1 MHTQSQRK
9 AMPSFFVERLKEL
22 RVLLYFRTMR
32 SAVYLFFSFL
42 LLPGIGNAQSAPVP
56 MGTIPDSAGFA
67 ELRIAYAKNKTIPA
81 SFERE
86 IYSALSFFP
95 ELKDHR
101 IDFVLRKGYAP
112 LSSRP
117 SFGGLL
123 RSARKRTYKVFIST
137 GSGRI
142 WDSILLDKAP
152 YNARIGV
159 LGHELAHVL
168 NFSRMSG
175 VQLGWLGVS
184 HVSKSYMNRF
194 EFRTDSLAIA
204 KGMGE
209 YLYAMST
216 HVRRV
221 FGSPDP
227 EERTVTPIVADYK
240 QRYMGPATIRLYM
253 ESHPPYRGTSTEV
266 R

>member
-1 MHTQSQRK
+1 MRK
-9 AMPSFFVERLKEL
+9 FII
-22 RVLLYFRTMR
+22 
-32 SAVYLFFSFL
+32 L
-42 LLPGIGNAQSAPVP
+42 LLTCLSWWTGVAFAQQGPVP
-56 MGTIPDSAGFA
+56 MGTVPDSAGFYR
-67 ELRIAYAKNKTIPA
+67 LRADFAKHKKIPPQ
-81 SFERE
+81 FERE
-86 IYSALSFFP
+86 IFSALSFFP

-123 RSARKRTYKVFIST
+123 RSAKQRKYKVFIST
-137 GSGRI
+137 GSGKL

-152 YNARIGV
+152 YDARIGV

-175 VQLGWLGVS
+175 LQLGWLGVS

-204 KGMGE
+204 KGMGD

-227 EERTVTPIVADYK
+227 EELSVKARMADYT

-253 ESHPPYRGTSTEV
+253 EGHPPYRGNPLPA

>member
-1 MHTQSQRK
+1 
-9 AMPSFFVERLKEL
+9 
-22 RVLLYFRTMR
+22 MR
-32 SAVYLFFSFL
+32 SAVYLFVAVL
-42 LLPGIGNAQSAPVP
+42 LLPALGHSQPDPVP

-67 ELRIAYAKNKTIPA
+67 ALRAAYAKNKKIPA
-81 SFERE
+81 AFERE

-95 ELKDHR
+95 ALKDHR

-123 RSARKRTYKVFIST
+123 RSARKRKYKVFIST
-137 GSGRI
+137 GSGRS

-152 YNARIGV
+152 YAARIGV

-175 VQLGWLGVS
+175 VELGWLGVC

-204 KGMGE
+204 QGMGD

-216 HVRRV
+216 YVRRA

-227 EERTVTPIVADYK
+227 EERAVTPMMADYK

-253 ESHPPYRGTSTEV
+253 EGHPPYRGVPTGA

>member
-1 MHTQSQRK
+1 MRVTLTFS
-9 AMPSFFVERLKEL
+9 
-22 RVLLYFRTMR
+22 VLLFG
-32 SAVYLFFSFL
+32 VL
-42 LLPGIGNAQSAPVP
+42 LGGAADAQPGPVP
-56 MGTIPDSAGFA
+56 MGNVPDSAGFA
-67 ELRIAYAKNKTIPA
+67 ALRSAFSKNKKMPVQ
-81 SFERE
+81 FEEE
-86 IYSALSFFP
+86 IFTALSFFP
-95 ELKDHR
+95 ELKEHR
-101 IDFVLRKGYAP
+101 IDFVLRRGYAP

-123 RSARKRTYKVFIST
+123 RSARKRKYKVFIST

-152 YNARIGV
+152 YDARIGV

-175 VQLGWLGVS
+175 VQLGWLGVC

-194 EFRTDSLAIA
+194 EFRTDSLAVA
-204 KGMGE
+204 KGMGD

-227 EERTVTPIVADYK
+227 EELSVTPRMADYR

-253 ESHPPYRGTSTEV
+253 EDHPPYRGP
-266 R
+266 RADAR

>member
-1 MHTQSQRK
+1 
-9 AMPSFFVERLKEL
+9 
-22 RVLLYFRTMR
+22 
-32 SAVYLFFSFL
+32 
-42 LLPGIGNAQSAPVP
+42 
-56 MGTIPDSAGFA
+56 MGTIPDSAGFEA
-67 ELRIAYAKNKTIPA
+67 LRAAYARNKKLPA
-81 SFERE
+81 AFERE
-86 IYSALSFFP
+86 IFSALSFFP

-112 LSSRP
+112 LSS
-117 SFGGLL
+117 
-123 RSARKRTYKVFIST
+123 ST
-137 GSGRI
+137 GSGRN
-142 WDSILLDKAP
+142 WDSILLNKAP

-204 KGMGE
+204 KGMGD

-216 HVRRV
+216 YVRRA

-227 EERTVTPIVADYK
+227 EERTVTPLMADYK

-253 ESHPPYRGTSTEV
+253 EGHPPYRGVPSGAADT
-266 R
+266 RHLRP